1 MAEQLVASSIA
12 APGFM
17 GVNTQDSSVTLE
29 SGFATQALN
38 CVIDKFGRIGAR
50 KGWTKKHDTNSD
62 LSTSNVKAIGELIG
76 NDGTSYTIVAGN
88 NKLFKLSG
96 STLSV
101 LTYGGGGTAPT
112 ITDSNWQMAAL
123 NNVLFLYQA
132 GHDPLIFD
140 PAVSAT
146 TYRRVSEKSGY
157 LGTVAQN
164 NCVIAAYGR
173 TWSANN
179 ATAKST
185 VQFSDLLAGH
195 VLSTGSAGSIDVSQV
210 WPNGSD
216 EITALAAHNGF
227 LYIFGR
233 RQILIYANAKNPL
246 GAGTDGMYLQDHIS
260 GIGCC
265 ARDSVVVTGTD
276 VLFLSDSGVR
286 SMARTVQ
293 EKSAPMRDISANV
306 RDDLVRDTAQET
318 LANIKAVYSD
328 VNAFYLITFPASST
342 TYCFDTR
349 KALPDGS
356 ARVTTWSLVPTAL
369 FSNRAKELLTGH
381 AGYVGSYLG
390 NLDNESTY
398 RMAYYSNHFDLGTPS
413 QVKILKKV
421 GFTIVGASGVGL
433 ALKYGFDYTN
443 AYRSLPFSLMSSN
456 PAEYGT
462 AEFGIAEYE
471 SGIVFDNQKIQ
482 AGGSGNVLQIGLE
495 VEINDFEVSVQKLD
509 VFCKLGRTR

>member
-1 MAEQLVASSIA
+1 MAEQIVASSIA

-50 KGWTKKHDTNSD
+50 KGWTAKHTTNSD
-62 LSTSNVKAIGELIG
+62 LGSGAIKAIGELIG
-76 NDGTSYTIVAGN
+76 NDGTSYTIVTGN

-96 STLSV
+96 STLTL

-132 GHDPLIFD
+132 GHDPLVFD

-146 TYRRVSEKSGY
+146 TFRRVSEKTGY
-157 LGTVAQN
+157 LGTAAQN

-173 TWSANN
+173 TWTANN
-179 ATAKST
+179 STTKST
-185 VQFSDLLAGH
+185 IQFSDLLAGH
-195 VLSTGSAGSIDVSQV
+195 VLTTGTAGTLDVSQV

-216 EITALAAHNGF
+216 EITALAAHNGY
-227 LYIFGR
+227 LYVFGR
-233 RQILIYANAKNPL
+233 RQILIYK
-246 GAGTDGMYLQDHIS
+246 GARDPSAMSLEDHIS

-306 RDDLVRDTAQET
+306 RDDLVRDTKQET

-328 VNAFYLITFPASST
+328 VNAFYLITFPSSST

-349 KALPDGS
+349 KALQDGS
-356 ARVTTWSLVPTAL
+356 ARVTTWSLIPTAM

-390 NLDNESTY
+390 NRDRTSTY
-398 RMAYYSNHFDLGTPS
+398 RMAYYSNHFDLGSPS
-413 QVKILKKV
+413 SVKMLKKV

-443 AYRSLPFSLMSSN
+443 SYRSLPFYLGTSN
-456 PAEYGT
+456 PDEYGIAEY
-462 AEFGIAEYE
+462 GIAEYE

-495 VEINDFEVSVQKLD
+495 VEINNFEISVQKLD
-509 VFCKLGRTR
+509 VFCKVGRTR

>member
-17 GVNTQDSSVTLE
+17 GVNTQDSSATLE

-50 KGWTKKHDTNSD
+50 KGWTAKHASNSD
-62 LSTSNVKAIGELIG
+62 LSTASIKAIGELIG
-76 NDGTSYTIVAGN
+76 NDGTSYTVVAGN
-88 NKLFKLSG
+88 NKLFTLSG
-96 STLSV
+96 STLTA

-146 TYRRVSEKSGY
+146 TYRRVSEKTGY
-157 LGTVAQN
+157 LGTVSSN
-164 NCVIAAYGR
+164 NCAIAAYGR
-173 TWSANN
+173 IWSANN
-179 ATAKST
+179 TTTKST
-185 VQFSDLLAGH
+185 IQFSDLLAGH
-195 VLSTGSAGSIDVSQV
+195 VLTTGTAGTLDVSQV

-216 EITALAAHNGF
+216 EITALAAHNGY
-227 LYIFGR
+227 LYVFGR
-233 RQILIYANAKNPL
+233 RQILIYRGAKDPAAMAL
-246 GAGTDGMYLQDHIS
+246 EDHIS

-276 VLFLSDSGVR
+276 VLFLSDSGLR
-286 SMARTVQ
+286 SLSRTIQ

-306 RDDLVRDTAQET
+306 RDDLVRDTSQET

-328 VNAFYLITFPASST
+328 VNAFYLITFPSSKT

-356 ARVTTWSLVPTAL
+356 ARVTTWSLVPTAM

-390 NLDNESTY
+390 RLDRTAVY
-398 RMAYYSNHFDLGTPS
+398 RMAYYSSHFDLGSPS
-413 QVKILKKV
+413 SVKILKKV
-421 GFTIVGASGVGL
+421 GFTIVGGSGKSL
-433 ALKYGFDYTN
+433 ALKYGFDYSDS
-443 AYRSLPFSLMSSN
+443 YRSLPFNLETIN
-456 PAEYGT
+456 VAEY
-462 AEFGIAEYE
+462 GIAEYGIAE
-471 SGIVFDNQKIQ
+471 YSSGIVFDNQKIQ

-495 VEINDFEVSVQKLD
+495 VEINNFEISVQKLD

>member
-50 KGWTKKHDTNSD
+50 KGWTAKHTTNSD
-62 LSTSNVKAIGELIG
+62 LSTANVKAIGELIG
-76 NDGTSYTIVAGN
+76 NDGTAYTIFTGN
-88 NKLFKLSG
+88 NKIFKLVG
-96 STLSV
+96 STVTTLS
-101 LTYGGGGTAPT
+101 YGGGGTAPT

-132 GHDPLIFD
+132 GHDPIIFD
-140 PAVSAT
+140 PAVSDT

-157 LGTVAQN
+157 LGTAAQN

-179 ATAKST
+179 ATTKST
-185 VQFSDLLAGH
+185 IQFSDLLAGH
-195 VLSTGSAGSIDVSQV
+195 VLTTGTAGTLDVSQV

-216 EITALAAHNGF
+216 EITALAAHNGY
-227 LYIFGR
+227 LYVFGR
-233 RQILIYANAKNPL
+233 RQILIYK
-246 GAGTDGMYLQDHIS
+246 GARDPSAMALEDHIS

-265 ARDSVVVTGTD
+265 ARDSVVVTGSD

-286 SMARTVQ
+286 SLARTVQ

-306 RDDLVRDTAQET
+306 RDDLVRDTKQET

-356 ARVTTWSLVPTAL
+356 ARVTTWSLVPTAM

-381 AGYVGSYLG
+381 AGFIGSYLG
-390 NLDNESTY
+390 NRDKTTAY

-413 QVKILKKV
+413 SVKLLKKV
-421 GFTIVGASGVGL
+421 GFTIVGASGTGL

-443 AYRSLPFSLMSSN
+443 SYRSLPFYLGTSN
-456 PAEYGT
+456 PDEYGT
-462 AEFGIAEYE
+462 AEYGIAEYE

-495 VEINDFEVSVQKLD
+495 VDINNFEISVQKLD
-509 VFCKLGRTR
+509 VFCKVGRTR

>member
-50 KGWTKKHDTNSD
+50 KGWTAKHTTNSD
-62 LSTSNVKAIGELIG
+62 LSTASVKAIGELIG
-76 NDGTSYTIVAGN
+76 NDGTSYTIFAGN
-88 NKLFKLSG
+88 NKIFKLVG
-96 STLSV
+96 STVTTLS
-101 LTYGGGGTAPT
+101 YGGGGTAPT

-123 NNVLFLYQA
+123 NNILYLYQA

-146 TYRRVSEKSGY
+146 TYRRVSEKTGY
-157 LGTVAQN
+157 LGTVSSN

-179 ATAKST
+179 STTKST
-185 VQFSDLLAGH
+185 IQFSDLLAGH
-195 VLSTGSAGSIDVSQV
+195 ILTTGTAGSIDVSQV

-216 EITALAAHNGF
+216 EITALAAHNGY
-227 LYIFGR
+227 LYVFGR
-233 RQILIYANAKNPL
+233 RQVLIYK
-246 GAGTDGMYLQDHIS
+246 GARDPSSMALEDHIS

-276 VLFLSDSGVR
+276 VLFLSDSGLR

-306 RDDLVRDTAQET
+306 RDDLVRDTKQET

-328 VNAFYLITFPASST
+328 VNAFYLITFPTSST

-356 ARVTTWSLVPTAL
+356 ARVTTWSLVPTAM
-369 FSNRAKELLTGH
+369 FSNRDKELLTGH
-381 AGYVGSYLG
+381 AGFVGSYLG
-390 NLDNESTY
+390 NRDKTSAY
-398 RMAYYSNHFDLGTPS
+398 RMAYYSNHFDLGSPS
-413 QVKILKKV
+413 SVKLLKKV
-421 GFTIVGASGVGL
+421 GFTIVGASGAGL

-443 AYRSLPFSLMSSN
+443 SYRSLPFYLGTSN
-456 PAEYGT
+456 PDEYGIAEY
-462 AEFGIAEYE
+462 GIAEYE
-471 SGIVFDNQKIQ
+471 TGIVFDNQKIQ

-495 VEINDFEVSVQKLD
+495 VDINNFEISVQKLD
-509 VFCKLGRTR
+509 VFCKVGRTR